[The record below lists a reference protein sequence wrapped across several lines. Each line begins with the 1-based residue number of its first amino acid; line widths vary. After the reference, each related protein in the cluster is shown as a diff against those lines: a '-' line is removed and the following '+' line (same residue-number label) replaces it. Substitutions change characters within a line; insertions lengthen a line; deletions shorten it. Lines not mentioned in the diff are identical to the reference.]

1 MRKFLMGAI
10 AAAAVMG
17 SGAAAFAE
25 TNEDAEVAAGR
36 VVFNHCIACHFIE
49 PGKQG
54 FGPNLHGVVGRK
66 AASLPGFAY
75 SDGLKQAGEKG
86 LTWNEDNLRKWMAAN
101 DKLVPGTRMRHVGI
115 TDPVEQDYLIAFLK
129 TLK

>member
-1 MRKFLMGAI
+1 MYKFLMGAI
-10 AAAAVMG
+10 AASALVTYGAMASAEG
-17 SGAAAFAE
+17 SD
-25 TNEDAEVAAGR
+25 TAEVAAGR
-36 VVFNHCIACHFIE
+36 VVFNHCIACHAIE

-66 AASLPGFAY
+66 AAIMPGFEY
-75 SDGLKQAGEKG
+75 SEGLRKSG
-86 LTWNEDNLRKWMAAN
+86 LTWTEDNLRKWMAAN

-115 TDPVEQDYLIAFLK
+115 NDRVEQDYLLAFLK

>member
-1 MRKFLMGAI
+1 MRKLLM
-10 AAAAVMG
+10 AAAA
-17 SGAAAFAE
+17 AALVGNASAALAE
-25 TNEDAEVAAGR
+25 TAEEAAGR

-75 SDGLKQAGEKG
+75 SEGLSKSG
-86 LTWNEDNLRKWMAAN
+86 LTWTEDNLRKWMAAN

>member
-1 MRKFLMGAI
+1 MRKLLM
-10 AAAAVMG
+10 AAAA
-17 SGAAAFAE
+17 AALVGNASAALAE
-25 TNEDAEVAAGR
+25 TAEEAAGR

-75 SDGLKQAGEKG
+75 SEGLSKSG
-86 LTWNEDNLRKWMAAN
+86 LTWTEDNLRKWMAAN

-115 TDPVEQDYLIAFLK
+115 TDPVEQDYLIAYLK

>member
-1 MRKFLMGAI
+1 MRKLLM
-10 AAAAVMG
+10 AAAA
-17 SGAAAFAE
+17 AAALVGNASAALAE
-25 TNEDAEVAAGR
+25 TAEEAAGR

-75 SDGLKQAGEKG
+75 SEGLSKSG
-86 LTWNEDNLRKWMAAN
+86 LTWTEDNLRKWMAAN

-115 TDPVEQDYLIAFLK
+115 TDPVEQDYLIAYLK

>member
-1 MRKFLMGAI
+1 MRKFLIGGIAALAFVTYGMGAL
-10 AAAAVMG
+10 
-17 SGAAAFAE
+17 AE
-25 TNEDAEVAAGR
+25 TAEDAEIAAGR

-66 AASLPGFAY
+66 AASMPGFAY
-75 SDGLKQAGEKG
+75 SEGLSKSGIVWTEA
-86 LTWNEDNLRKWMAAN
+86 NLRKWMAAN

-129 TLK
+129 SLK